1 MGGGVNEIMRGATA
15 VVGIGETPFRKR
27 GTSGE
32 PALKLALRA
41 IVAAA
46 EDAGIAPS
54 EIDGFVSYG
63 SERNDGPRMMPAL
76 GTEEL
81 RFGALVWTHGGG
93 IPGALGLA
101 AAAIVSGQAH
111 VVAVY
116 RAMSESGGRRL
127 RVDVAQ
133 DDTPAQQLVNG
144 LDGPAQMCALRSMRL
159 IEAEGVPVRTLRDMA
174 LVSYHHA
181 KRNPRAIGRD
191 VELDAR
197 TYEESRWISEPFH
210 LFDCSRESDAGVAVI
225 MVSAERARDLRQ
237 TPAYLLGAPMGA
249 AKGWG
254 MLEENHNPYWS
265 AGFQGVADRLWA
277 ETGYGPGDV
286 DVAQIYENMTGMGV
300 SALIEH
306 GFCTPESAG
315 EFITFDN
322 LVAPGGRLPINT
334 SGGNLAEGFIHG
346 MSLVSEAVRQ
356 IRGTSP
362 NQVPDAALSLMT
374 GGPGDPVVSTAL
386 LGGADTV

>member
-1 MGGGVNEIMRGATA
+1 MMRGTTA
-15 VVGIGETPFRKR
+15 VVGIGETPFHKR

-63 SERNDGPRMMPAL
+63 SERNDGQRMMSAL

-101 AAAIVSGQAH
+101 ATAIVTGQAE

-133 DDTPAQQLVNG
+133 DDTAAQQLVNG
-144 LDGPAQMCALRSMRL
+144 LDGPAQMCALRTMRL
-159 IEAEGVPVRTLRDMA
+159 IEAEGVPARTLREMA

-191 VELDAR
+191 AALDER
-197 TYEESRWISEPFH
+197 IYDESRWISEPYR

-225 MVSAERARDLRQ
+225 MVSAERAKDLRQ
-237 TPAYLLGAPMGA
+237 RPAYLLGAPMGA
-249 AKGWG
+249 VKGWG
-254 MLEENHNPYWS
+254 VLEENHDPYWS
-265 AGFQGVADRLWA
+265 AGFRGVADRLWR

-306 GFCTPESAG
+306 RFCDPATAG
-315 EFITFDN
+315 DFITFDN
-322 LVAPGGRLPINT
+322 LTAPDGGLPINT

-362 NQVPDAALSLMT
+362 NQVPGASLSLMT

-386 LGGADTV
+386 LGDASTV